1 MARHG
6 GDDRMGNGRP
16 FPFVVDSA
24 VMLYATV
31 AVETGIPPDALLD
44 ADPLMFYALVEV
56 LNQRAKRAR

>member
-1 MARHG
+1 
-6 GDDRMGNGRP
+6 MGNGRP

-44 ADPLMFYALVEV
+44 ADPLMFHALVEV

>member
-1 MARHG
+1 
-6 GDDRMGNGRP
+6 MGNDRTL
-16 FPFVVDSA
+16 PFVVDSA

-44 ADPLMFYALVEV
+44 MDPVMFHAIVEA